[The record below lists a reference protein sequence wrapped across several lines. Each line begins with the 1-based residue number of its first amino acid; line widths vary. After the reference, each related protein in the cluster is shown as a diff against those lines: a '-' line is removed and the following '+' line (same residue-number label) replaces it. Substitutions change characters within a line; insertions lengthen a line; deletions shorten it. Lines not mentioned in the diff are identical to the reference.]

1 MTVFNSSAT
10 WAATFRL
17 RGCSPVHS
25 RSFPNH
31 SRLPLTHEPPFVR
44 RGSIS
49 ACTGPL
55 DAQCKFV
62 ETVSGVS
69 FDTVDLSNAIS
80 VVASISTLVHQHI
93 LCQDPILC
101 SASHDASISA
111 RSCFSGLFA
120 SLLRGGESRGAGGE
134 ASRDQLMCSLL
145 RLVNKLVQVPL
156 PGSAPPPPR
165 GCSMATLSEGS
176 ASVELQ
182 EGMSDAAKLNWAFSS
197 SLVSVPRTPM
207 SDDEKRQQNSSG
219 GGGGASLGASAASST
234 SQVSSGSSGPP
245 TVATVA
251 ESGSGLATPPPPPS
265 ERYVADILL
274 GNPQVM
280 QSLVQALSF
289 CSSNKM
295 ALILGSAPTTTTTA
309 GSSTTTL
316 GNAND
321 NFNMADPLSVGD
333 GIYQILCTLLLRAT
347 NPQAVTESLFK
358 YLSGSYPQLDSGA
371 LCRLS
376 EPLLKFLLRVLD
388 SPAAIRHFVQLGQY
402 PGCRGGWLVCFGT
415 VLGSK
420 SLVGG
425 FFSASFD

>member
-1 MTVFNSSAT
+1 MA
-10 WAATFRL
+10 
-17 RGCSPVHS
+17 
-25 RSFPNH
+25 
-31 SRLPLTHEPPFVR
+31 
-44 RGSIS
+44 
-49 ACTGPL
+49 
-55 DAQCKFV
+55 
-62 ETVSGVS
+62 

-156 PGSAPPPPR
+156 PGCAAPR
-165 GCSMATLSEGS
+165 GSSISALSEGS
-176 ASVELQ
+176 VDQMELQ

-197 SLVSVPRTPM
+197 SLVSSVPMSPM

-219 GGGGASLGASAASST
+219 GTSTGASIASS
-234 SQVSSGSSGPP
+234 VSEMGTAADSSPSTEPRP
-245 TVATVA
+245 T
-251 ESGSGLATPPPPPS
+251 G
-265 ERYVADILL
+265 ERYVADIIL
-274 GNPQVM
+274 GNPLVM

-295 ALILGSAPTTTTTA
+295 ALILGSAPTTTT
-309 GSSTTTL
+309 SSSSSNS

-347 NPQAVTESLFK
+347 NSNAVTESLFK

-388 SPAAIRHFVQLGQY
+388 SPAAIRHFVELG
-402 PGCRGGWLVCFGT
+402 RLLV
-415 VLGSK
+415 VIEI
-420 SLVGG
+420 
-425 FFSASFD
+425 

>member
-1 MTVFNSSAT
+1 MVVVVCMGMACMQGHTHT
-10 WAATFRL
+10 HT
-17 RGCSPVHS
+17 HT
-25 RSFPNH
+25 
-31 SRLPLTHEPPFVR
+31 LTHSLSFCVSLTLSLASIFLPDPLFLLLVITSVFAFNKPFIAY

-156 PGSAPPPPR
+156 PGCAAPRVSSTSA
-165 GCSMATLSEGS
+165 MSEGS
-176 ASVELQ
+176 MGMDQVELQ

-197 SLVSVPRTPM
+197 SMVSVPMSPM
-207 SDDEKRQQNSSG
+207 SDDEKRQQNNS
-219 GGGGASLGASAASST
+219 GGASAGASINSS
-234 SQVSSGSSGPP
+234 VSELGSGPESSP
-245 TVATVA
+245 TSDMRAT
-251 ESGSGLATPPPPPS
+251 G
-265 ERYVADILL
+265 ERYVADIIL
-274 GNPQVM
+274 GNPLVM

-295 ALILGSAPTTTTTA
+295 ALILGSAPTTTTLS
-309 GSSTTTL
+309 SSTS

-347 NPQAVTESLFK
+347 NPNAVTESLFK
-358 YLSGSYPQLDSGA
+358 YLSGDYPQLDSGA

-388 SPAAIRHFVQLGQY
+388 SPAAIRHFVELGQ
-402 PGCRGGWLVCFGT
+402 CLSFLRAWF
-415 VLGSK
+415 
-420 SLVGG
+420 SLSV
-425 FFSASFD
+425 